1 MKMRSKVLILVCV
14 VLIPIIF
21 LSASAFSRPEIASSQ
36 DDTPSSRST
45 QSFQEY
51 LWLEN
56 PVVLLVHVGLILVG
70 ALAVSALLPS
80 KEEEVDQ

>member
-1 MKMRSKVLILVCV
+1 MKLRGR
-14 VLIPIIF
+14 IF
-21 LSASAFSRPEIASSQ
+21 LSVCLFLGLVFLFSASVFSRPEIASSQ
-36 DDTPSSRST
+36 DDTASSQSA

-56 PVVLLVHVGLILVG
+56 PVVLLVHVSLILVG

-80 KEEEVDQ
+80 EEEEVEP